1 MHIKGVPEVVVIFN
15 LPIKRRYVG
24 GGQMFLVGIQCRDME
39 VMRGRRRIEQSNMFD
54 SSAPLL
60 TSSHDRSEIRRRGQ
74 EAFITTKY

>member
-60 TSSHDRSEIRRRGQ
+60 TSRSGIRRRTQ